1 MRYFSI
7 GPVQMSKRII
17 EAGGQQAAYFRDQDF
32 ADKVVAAQNDLL
44 QIVGAESD
52 AKIAIMSGSGSAA
65 MEAAVI
71 NFTGRGD
78 PVLVINGGSF
88 GQRFVDIA
96 NHYGRNVEDHK
107 LPLGRD
113 IDLDRLEASLQ
124 EHKPVAVFMNIH
136 ETSTGQLYDVRSVAK
151 LCQRYQALLVCDAVS
166 TLASDPLNMAEIG
179 IDVLL
184 FSANKGLALAPGAA
198 FLIAGKTAL
207 SHLECSESYYL
218 DLAPYFAGSERGQP
232 PVTSSVGVLQQLF
245 ERLEEIKDAGGISQV
260 ISKVEAKAF
269 AFRKDLS
276 DLGITCFPETPSNAI
291 TAFVL
296 EHGSSNQLYDFLKNE
311 HGLIIN
317 KSAWGMNADVPR
329 IAHVGDLSLKDHKD
343 LIDAIKDFL
352 ECT

>member
-7 GPVQMSKRII
+7 GPVQMSSRII
-17 EAGGQQAAYFRDQDF
+17 KAGGQQAAYFRDQDF
-32 ADKVVAAQNDLL
+32 ADKVVSAQNDLL
-44 QIVGAESD
+44 QIVGAEPD

-65 MEAAVI
+65 MEASVI
-71 NFTGRGD
+71 NFTRRDD

-96 NHYGRNVEDHK
+96 TCYGRNVADFGV
-107 LPLGRD
+107 PLGRD
-113 IDLDRLEASLQ
+113 IDLEQLEASLRA
-124 EHKPVAVFMNIH
+124 HKPVAVFMNIH

-151 LCQRYQALLVCDAVS
+151 LCQGYQALLICDAVS
-166 TLASDPLNMAEIG
+166 ALASDPISMAEMG

-184 FSANKGLALAPGAA
+184 FSSNKGLALAPGAA
-198 FLIAGKTAL
+198 FLIAGETAL
-207 SHLECSESYYL
+207 AQLACSESCYL
-218 DLAPYFAGSERGQP
+218 DLATYFAGSERGQP

-245 ERLEEIKDAGGISQV
+245 ERLAEIKDAGGISHV
-260 ISKVEAKAF
+260 IARVEANAL

-276 DLGITCFPETPSNAI
+276 GLGITCFPETPSNAI

-296 EHGSSNQLYDFLKNE
+296 EHGSSSQLYDFLKNK
-311 HGLIIN
+311 HKLIIN

-329 IAHVGDLSLKDHKD
+329 IAHVGDLNLNDHKD
-343 LIDAIKDFL
+343 LIDAIKDFI